1 MNGSVEKEILALYKQ
16 LIDAWNSRNAKGMS
30 DLFAMDGEMI
40 GYDGSQ
46 VVGKDEIFHHLNPIF
61 KDHPTASFVYKVKKV
76 RYLGS
81 ETTILRSIVGMV
93 PPGQTNINPKVN
105 AHQTL
110 LAIKEDGE
118 WKISLF
124 QNTPA
129 QFHGRPELVEQMTEE
144 LRAELK

>member
-1 MNGSVEKEILALYKQ
+1 
-16 LIDAWNSRNAKGMS
+16 MS
-30 DLFAMDGEMI
+30 DLFTMDGELI

-46 VVGKDEIFHHLNPIF
+46 VVGKDKIFHHLNPIF

-93 PPGQTNINPKVN
+93 PPGQTDINPKVN